1 MLKYCLLA
9 FKKSEEMGEEVS
21 PDSLCL
27 STLIDTFDHVKREED
42 YQTILSWQKSLS
54 ELSADDRIA
63 FFNLILCLKEE
74 SISDEIL
81 ELISGV

>member
-1 MLKYCLLA
+1 V
-9 FKKSEEMGEEVS
+9 KK
-21 PDSLCL
+21 
-27 STLIDTFDHVKREED
+27 EED